1 MTDIEILKRHRKR
14 AKMMNHHSDD
24 ESWQIK
30 LSYNRQENK
39 SQKLKIE
46 EASSCQWY
54 DKMPLEN
61 FILKFINL

>member
-1 MTDIEILKRHRKR
+1 
-14 AKMMNHHSDD
+14 MMNHHSHD